1 MARGLE
7 NDEFAVRYLPVH
19 IVADC
24 HGGDHILT
32 ALENEGRDRNLR
44 EVGAI
49 VGVKRDARELL
60 CDIGIVRQKLLVSSA
75 ASSGRSALPI
85 ITGAMAVDH
94 PM

>member
-1 MARGLE
+1 MPRGLKH
-7 NDEFAVRYLPVH
+7 DQFAVRYLPVH

-49 VGVKRDARELL
+49 VGVKRDARRTPLRYR
-60 CDIGIVRQKLLVSSA
+60 DRYD
-75 ASSGRSALPI
+75 RSCW
-85 ITGAMAVDH
+85 
-94 PM
+94 

>member
-60 CDIGIVRQKLLVSSA
+60 CDIGIGTTEAVGEFCGKLRPVRV
-75 ASSGRSALPI
+75 
-85 ITGAMAVDH
+85 
-94 PM
+94 